1 MNKLIITSL
10 ILLTLASC
18 TMPWDKKDTSFVG
31 LYRSHI
37 HSLLESNMMDHSLS
51 DIAQSGTI
59 GAHVSVPPLLSG
71 SLQTAWSMMSDKD
84 RN

>member
-1 MNKLIITSL
+1 MYKLIISSL
-10 ILLTLASC
+10 ILLTLTSC

-37 HSLLESNMMDHSLS
+37 RSLVESNILDRSLP
-51 DIAQSGTI
+51 DVAQSGTM